1 MLIEEDGQS
10 QFSIDCP
17 QDSSQS
23 STVEYRSFSYSTILK
38 NIDDKH
44 PLSAIKIKLS
54 VLINEQLS
62 TLDKLQL
69 ADVLIFSVQKKDS
82 EFIEIFRYVVLE
94 RGYTHAIQSGFIF
107 YDGISLGQKIYYN
120 VFRNTEHPEQIIIY
134 YSNQGLIALE
144 YDSVF
149 YTL

>member
-1 MLIEEDGQS
+1 MLIEEDGLS

-38 NIDDKH
+38 NIDDTH

-54 VLINEQLS
+54 VLVNEQLS
-62 TLDKLQL
+62 TLDKLRL
-69 ADVLIFSVQKKDS
+69 ADVLIFSVQKKDR
-82 EFIEIFRYVVLE
+82 EFIEIFGYVVLE

-107 YDGISLGQKIYYN
+107 YDSISLGQKIYYN

-134 YSNQGLIALE
+134 YSNQGLIGLE